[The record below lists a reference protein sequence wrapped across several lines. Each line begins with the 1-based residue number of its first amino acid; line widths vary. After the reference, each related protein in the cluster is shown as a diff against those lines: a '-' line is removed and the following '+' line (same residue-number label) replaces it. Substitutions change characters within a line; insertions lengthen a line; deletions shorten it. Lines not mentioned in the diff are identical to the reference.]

1 MAITMIVKTSDLSN
15 HNRSDPEY
23 YLPNHTTIESY
34 LEKVP
39 TLPLGSL
46 GDFLIMIIYS
56 IIYLILFVL
65 IDYNWIEIFRSI
77 DINVDWI
84 KL

>member
-46 GDFLIMIIYS
+46 GDFCCSAFYPAATHLYNNDGRPCVIGLP
-56 IIYLILFVL
+56 YLLTIG
-65 IDYNWIEIFRSI
+65 N
-77 DINVDWI
+77 
-84 KL
+84 